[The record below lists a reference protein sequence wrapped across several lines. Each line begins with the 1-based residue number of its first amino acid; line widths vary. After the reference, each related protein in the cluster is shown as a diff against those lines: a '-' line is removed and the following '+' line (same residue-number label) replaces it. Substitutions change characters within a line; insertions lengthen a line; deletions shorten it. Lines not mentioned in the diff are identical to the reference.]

1 MKMFSQFARA
11 CRVEPAGRGHGPL
24 PGAGWFAM
32 LALAVAASA
41 CVTTTNYLDPS
52 GPKYAGNYATRSKAA
67 WRLRPDGPVRVVTF
81 NIAYGTRIDR
91 ALEVL
96 REAEPLRDFDALALQ
111 EMDARG
117 ADRMAREL
125 GLRYVYFPGGIHPDK
140 QRDFGCAILS
150 PWPLERPYKV
160 VLPHEAFGSG
170 LRRAA
175 VVATVVR
182 GEDRFRFYSVHL
194 PAPLAVSMA
203 LRREQAQ
210 VLIADAEA
218 APEPVIIAGDF
229 NSYGIGEEFA
239 KAGFTWVTSDTEP
252 TVHPV
257 FLGFRLDHI
266 FAKGLSEGSLSAVAG
281 VVQDNR
287 GASNHKP
294 VWAAIGFDAS
304 NGSKGFD

>member
-1 MKMFSQFARA
+1 MKVFPQFARA
-11 CRVEPAGRGHGPL
+11 CRAEPTRRGHGPF
-24 PGAGWFAM
+24 PRASRFAV

-41 CVTTTNYLDPS
+41 CLTTTSYLDPS
-52 GPKYAGNYATRSKAA
+52 GPKYAGDYVTRSKVAR
-67 WRLRPDGPVRVVTF
+67 RLRSDGPVRVVTF
-81 NIAYGTRIDR
+81 NIAYGTHIDR

-96 REAEPLRDFDALALQ
+96 REAEPLQDFDALALQ

-117 ADRMAREL
+117 VDRMAREL
-125 GLRYVYFPGGIHPDK
+125 GLRYVYFPGGVHPDK

-150 PWPLERPYKV
+150 PWRLERPYKV
-160 VLPHEAFGSG
+160 LLPHEAFGSG

-175 VVATVVR
+175 AVATVVR
-182 GEDRFRFYSVHL
+182 GEERFRFYSVHL

-203 LRREQAQ
+203 SRREQAQ

-229 NSYGIGEEFA
+229 NSYGIGEDFA

-252 TVHPV
+252 TINPK

-266 FAKGLSEGSLSAVAG
+266 FAKGLSEASLSAEAG

-294 VWAAIGFDAS
+294 VWAAIEFSAS
-304 NGSKGFD
+304 NRSKGI